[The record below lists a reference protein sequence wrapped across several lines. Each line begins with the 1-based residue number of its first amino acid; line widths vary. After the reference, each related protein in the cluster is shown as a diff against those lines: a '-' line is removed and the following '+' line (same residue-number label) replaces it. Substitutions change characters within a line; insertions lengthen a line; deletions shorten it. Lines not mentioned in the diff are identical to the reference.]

1 MSDSSSLRKSIRF
14 RGRSYI
20 ALVLTPE
27 LPLVEWLANLD
38 EEISRV
44 AEYFITKPV
53 VLDLSSARFSNAVIV
68 GLIGALQARNI
79 RIMGLEGIEQSELSP
94 DLPPLLTG
102 GRAAMPAEQRPPRDE
117 SQHSPQKQ
125 ASLLLESP
133 VRSGQSIV
141 FLQGDVTVLGSV
153 ASGAEIIAGGSI
165 HIYGT
170 LRGRALAG
178 SAGNCQARI
187 FCSRVDAEL
196 LAIDGFYRT
205 AEDIE
210 KTLRCQ
216 PVQAWL
222 KGDVMFIGPL
232 N

>member
-1 MSDSSSLRKSIRF
+1 MSDSSSLRKPLRF

-53 VLDLSSARFSNAVIV
+53 VLDLSNARFSNAVIV

-79 RIMGLEGIEQSELSP
+79 RIMGLEGIEHSELSP
-94 DLPPLLTG
+94 DLPPTLTG
-102 GRAAMPAEQRPPRDE
+102 GRAAMVAEQRPRDE
-117 SQHSPQKQ
+117 SRPPQQKPG
-125 ASLLLESP
+125 SLLLESP

-178 SAGNCQARI
+178 SAGNSQARI
-187 FCSRVDAEL
+187 FCTKVDAEL

-210 KTLRCQ
+210 SSLRCQ

-222 KGDVMFIGPL
+222 KDDVMFVGPL